1 MDRLSY
7 GQYGLVVII
16 SAFIMSLVFGLIPH
30 FIVLTIVY
38 LFTRARFEEPIHA
51 YGLNVCYVATMVFY
65 ALIFIT
71 IKICNQLVD
80 EKLVFVMLVALVV
93 LSTFATSTLPTKL
106 EKIGKIFFGYK
117 KDESKYQRLIDFIKF
132 NGLNDKMA
140 DAWVKNMVPI
150 GKHWTLE
157 ETTEAMNSMNYEDK
171 EIDFFVVANMMY
183 NDYYSL
189 VKEDETMAL
198 KLAHEW
204 LNDEDA
210 KDSKLYEYW
219 KYIVKRD

>member
-7 GQYGLVVII
+7 SQYGLVVII

-51 YGLNVCYVATMVFY
+51 YGLNACYVATMTFY
-65 ALIFIT
+65 VLIFIT
-71 IKICNQLVD
+71 IKICNELID
-80 EKLVFVMLVALVV
+80 ERLVFVMLVALVV

-132 NGLNDKMA
+132 NGLNDKLLEAEEKLKRLDNQMFIIYKRKFRENKKFSEISKEF
-140 DAWVKNMVPI
+140 DLDNPRIVEILDKVYFYMI
-150 GKHWTLE
+150 G
-157 ETTEAMNSMNYEDK
+157 
-171 EIDFFVVANMMY
+171 
-183 NDYYSL
+183 
-189 VKEDETMAL
+189 AL
-198 KLAHEW
+198 G
-204 LNDEDA
+204 
-210 KDSKLYEYW
+210 
-219 KYIVKRD
+219 I